1 MNIYTAIANFSVIIP
16 ILLFL
21 FRVKEIATYYIYLE
35 IILISG
41 LIVECC
47 NYFDSFNSYSIEL
60 KYFYILIET
69 QLYLILFTKW
79 KSIKRSNKILL
90 QSIFFIL
97 WAIDF
102 IYFRKYNIMWMYL
115 VQLGILII
123 ISLDILNKTNNNAL
137 DSKIHKLILIPFLV
151 FAIYFTVLHVLMS
164 QLYNKATMKLFINL
178 YSVITVINFLSY
190 ISYSLAL
197 LWAPKKERYL

>member
-178 YSVITVINFLSY
+178 YSVITVINLLSY